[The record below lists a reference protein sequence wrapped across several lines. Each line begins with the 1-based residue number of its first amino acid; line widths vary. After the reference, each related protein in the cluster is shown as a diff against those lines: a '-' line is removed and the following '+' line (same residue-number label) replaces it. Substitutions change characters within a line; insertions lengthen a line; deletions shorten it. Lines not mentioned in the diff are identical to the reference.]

1 MTEEAVNEHI
11 PVEPEPKVGPG
22 PALREAREA
31 RNFTQE
37 AVAKQLRIDPAL
49 VRALED
55 DDYSKFAAPIYV
67 TGHLRTYARL
77 LGLPPETFIEAY
89 QNLGAAAPPSLER
102 VAHLAHQPEPSGNA
116 QVPRW
121 VVYLMIVA
129 VVAVVG
135 FVWRGEVTKLLMP
148 IMESPFMPEVSV
160 EGVPNNSGSGIQ
172 QPEGGAMQQALPL
185 PSLPESRG
193 TAAAPAPESAAPAPD
208 TTQAPP
214 PPQPDLPQAH
224 LSLKAEKPSW
234 VEIKDGT
241 GKRLFYDLMVPGD
254 ERTLEGVPPFE
265 VLLGYAPGVIVEYNG
280 KRVDHSSY
288 TRQDMARFR
297 VGDKGTSRN

>member
-1 MTEEAVNEHI
+1 MTEEAVKEHI

-31 RNFTQE
+31 RNFTRE
-37 AVAKQLRIDPAL
+37 AVAKQLRIDPSL
-49 VRALED
+49 VRALEE

-77 LGLPPETFIEAY
+77 LGLPPETFIKAY
-89 QNLGAAAPPSLER
+89 QNMGAAPPSLER
-102 VAHLAHQPEPSGNA
+102 VAHLAHQPEPNGNA

-129 VVAVVG
+129 MVVVVG
-135 FVWRGEVTKLLMP
+135 FVWRGEVMKLLMP

-160 EGVPNNSGSGIQ
+160 EGMPNNGRSGVQ
-172 QPEGGAMQQALPL
+172 QSDGSSMQQALTL

-193 TAAAPAPESAAPAPD
+193 TAAAPAPESAVPAPD
-208 TTQAPP
+208 AIQAPP

-254 ERTLEGVPPFE
+254 EKTLDGVPPFE

-297 VGDKGTSRN
+297 VGDKGTSKN

>member
-1 MTEEAVNEHI
+1 MTEEAVNDHI

-37 AVAKQLRIDPAL
+37 AVAKQLRIDTSL
-49 VRALED
+49 VRALEE
-55 DDYSKFAAPIYV
+55 DDYSKFAAPIFV

-89 QNLGAAAPPSLER
+89 QNLGTAAVPSLER
-102 VAHLAHQPEPSGNA
+102 VARLANQPEPNGNA
-116 QVPRW
+116 PVPRW
-121 VVYLMIVA
+121 VMYLMIIA
-129 VVAVVG
+129 VMGIVG
-135 FVWRGEVTKLLMP
+135 FVWRSEVTKLLMP
-148 IMESPFMPEVSV
+148 IMESPFMPEMSV
-160 EGVPNNSGSGIQ
+160 EGVPGNGGSAVQHSDGTATKQ
-172 QPEGGAMQQALPL
+172 SLSL
-185 PSLPESRG
+185 PSLPQG
-193 TAAAPAPESAAPAPD
+193 TVNPPAPQSAAPMPD
-208 TTQAPP
+208 TKQAPP
-214 PPQPDLPQAH
+214 SPPQDLPQAH

-234 VEIKDGT
+234 VEVKDGT

-254 ERTLEGVPPFE
+254 EQTLDGVPPFE